1 MNQASRT
8 ALGAALHRAIHQV
21 RDIPPIFAD
30 PLALRIVGPEAERSL
45 RSGEGA
51 LAGWPGLRAFV
62 AARSRFAEDCLAEA
76 HARGVRQ
83 YVLLGAGLDTFAYRA
98 ALPGLTVF
106 EVDHPATQAWKR
118 GRLAEAGIAV
128 PGSVVY
134 APVDFEREGAA
145 AGLARAGFDA
155 AMPAFLAWLGVIH
168 YLRREAVMETLAFA
182 AGLSSGSEIVLDYS
196 ERADGGDAV
205 HRRSHQALAARV
217 ASAGE
222 PFRSAFEPA
231 TLAAEVRRLGFSWV
245 EDLGAEALNSR
256 YFRGRSDGLLLL
268 AGGHLMRA
276 RV

>member
-8 ALGAALHRAIHQV
+8 ALGAALHRATHQI
-21 RDIPPIFAD
+21 RDVPPIFAD

-51 LAGWPGLRAFV
+51 LAEWPGLRAFV
-62 AARSRFAEDCLAEA
+62 AVRSRFAEDCLAQA
-76 HARGVRQ
+76 HARGVLQ

-98 ALPGLTVF
+98 ELPGLTVF

-118 GRLAEAGIAV
+118 ARLAEAGIAV

-134 APVDFEREGAA
+134 APVDFEREGGA

-155 AMPAFLAWLGVIH
+155 ARPAFLAWLGVIH
-168 YLRREAVMETLAFA
+168 YLGREAVMETLGFV
-182 AGLSSGSEIVLDYS
+182 AGLSAGSEIVFDYS
-196 ERADGGDAV
+196 ERTDGGDAT
-205 HRRSHQALAARV
+205 HRRAHQALAARV
-217 ASAGE
+217 AAVGE
-222 PFRSAFEPA
+222 PFRSTFEPA
-231 TLAAEVRRLGFSWV
+231 ALVADVRRLGFSWV
-245 EDLGAEALNSR
+245 EDLGAEALSSR

-268 AGGHLMRA
+268 VGGHLMRA